1 MTDELEQAESSTR
14 LRARDNLQY
23 DLPAG
28 LVVFFIALPLCLGI
42 AFASGAPLIAGL
54 ISGIV
59 GGLVVAPTSKA
70 ALAISGPAAGLF
82 VVVLGAINSLGS
94 YEVFLTAVCLAG
106 LMQIALGYMRA
117 GVIAYYVPS
126 SVIRGMLAGI
136 GVVLLLK
143 QVPHAIGYNADFEG
157 DIFFSQVNGGNTLT
171 GIQYALEHIHFLSA
185 GIAIIGLIILT
196 GWSRVEFLKRLRFL
210 NAPLVVVLLAVAA
223 NFVIRVYAPG
233 YSAEAEL
240 LVGVPVFDGISGFI
254 AQLQTPNFSA
264 IIDPGVWESAAII
277 AAVASVETLLCVEAI
292 DKLDP
297 LKRRTPTSHEL
308 KAQGL
313 GNLVSGLLGGIPMTG
328 VIVRGSANVHSGART
343 WFSSFFQGL
352 LLLVTVL
359 AIPGMLNEI
368 PLAALAAILLYVG
381 YKLAPVDLMIK
392 MARQGVDQWLPFLI
406 TILGIVFTDLLRGVA
421 VGLAVGVFFV
431 LRNHV
436 SAAYFLHEISTVEED
451 GHQHV
456 RVALSEN
463 VSFLN
468 KAALNK
474 LLHSFPRGAVVEL
487 DGRGARHIDRDALE
501 VIHEFIESAPMLEI
515 KVITHGLSKMLVDHG
530 FSATNEAEDET
541 DEPALGGEVQ
551 PVPA

>member
-1 MTDELEQAESSTR
+1 MTQQLEQAAKTTR

-28 LVVFFIALPLCLGI
+28 LVVFFVALPLCLGI

-82 VVVLGAINSLGS
+82 VVVLGAITSLGS

-143 QVPHAIGYNADFEG
+143 QIPHAVGYNADFEG
-157 DIFFSQVNGGNTLT
+157 DEFFSQVDGGNTLT
-171 GIQYALEHIHFLSA
+171 GIQYALEHVHFLSA
-185 GIAIIGLIILT
+185 GIAVFGLLILA
-196 GWSRVEFLKRLRFL
+196 GWPRVAFLKRLRFL

-223 NFVIRVYAPG
+223 NFVMRSVAPG
-233 YSAEAEL
+233 YAAEGDL
-240 LVGVPVFDGISGFI
+240 LVGVPVFDGIMGFI
-254 AQLQTPNFSA
+254 AQLQTPDFSA
-264 IIDPGVWESAAII
+264 ITNVHVWESAAVL

-297 LKRRTPTSHEL
+297 FKRVTPTSHEL

-359 AIPGMLNEI
+359 AIPQLLNEI
-368 PLAALAAILLYVG
+368 PLAALAAILLFVG
-381 YKLAPVDLMIK
+381 YKLAPLDLFAR
-392 MARQGVDQWLPFLI
+392 MARQGVAQWLPFVV
-406 TILGIVFTDLLRGVA
+406 TILGIVFLDLLRGVG
-421 VGLAVGVFFV
+421 VGLVVGVFFV
-431 LRNHV
+431 LRNHA
-436 SAAYFLHEISTVEED
+436 SASYFLHEISTVEED
-451 GHQHV
+451 GHLHT

-468 KAALNK
+468 KAALNE
-474 LLHSFPRGAVVEL
+474 LLHSFPDGSVIEL
-487 DGRGARHIDRDALE
+487 DGRTAEHIDRDALE
-501 VIHEFIESAPMLEI
+501 VIYEFIESAPLRDI
-515 KVITHGLSKMLVDHG
+515 KVITHGLSKLLVDHG
-530 FSATNEAEDET
+530 FTETPIAEGDDAVVGEAQAA
-541 DEPALGGEVQ
+541 PA
-551 PVPA
+551 